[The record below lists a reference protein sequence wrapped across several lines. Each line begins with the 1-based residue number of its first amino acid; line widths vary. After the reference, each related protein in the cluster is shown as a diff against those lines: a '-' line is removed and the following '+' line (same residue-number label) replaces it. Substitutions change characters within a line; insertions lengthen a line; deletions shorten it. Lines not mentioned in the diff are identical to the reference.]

1 MASRGCLNRAV
12 KQKGYIQARNGA
24 WGMTKVTPHMSS
36 VSIMSKGRWISEQE
50 KRVKGGNRNSP
61 FPAMGCVSWTGEET
75 QRKDL

>member
-1 MASRGCLNRAV
+1 
-12 KQKGYIQARNGA
+12 
-24 WGMTKVTPHMSS
+24 MTTATPHRFS
-36 VSIMSKGRWISEQE
+36 VSDKSKGRWISEQE